1 MGSFFIVP
9 FCKILNVFK
18 CEAVLII
25 RLKPLF
31 DFPIALGVFNSA
43 KYLLNAVGIE
53 KLFESRVPVDNV
65 SGKLASVIA
74 YALLDLAMLKG
85 ELHTFDAFF
94 SSWASAL
101 DERKQFSACII
112 NDCENPKSTPIIVP
126 VDVDCCQ
133 AVSSL
138 IAIQSFLRRTFLS
151 NFLARPARTMIACM
165 RLWGMCLP

>member
-1 MGSFFIVP
+1 MRSFFVVP
-9 FCKILNVFK
+9 PNKSFGCRE
-18 CEAVLII
+18 CEAMVVIG
-25 RLKPLF
+25 LKPFLNF
-31 DFPIALGVFNSA
+31 AITLRMLYPT